1 MLVRNH
7 MTVNPVTIT
16 PRTTIA
22 EALEIMRENKV
33 RRLPVMDR
41 GRLAGI
47 VTDRDLSEVSP
58 SPATSLSVFEI
69 NYLLSKTRI
78 GDVMPKHRRL
88 VTVSPDAYLEEAA
101 LLMRENEVGGIPV
114 VENGQLVGIIT
125 ESDIFD
131 AFIEIMG
138 LRRKG
143 TRLHLQVE
151 DRVGVLAEITRIIR
165 DQGINITN
173 VVYSPAAGSGRSGE
187 APREERGREQKEVPS
202 AASEAE
208 SALPG
213 RAQDAAPGGELIIRL
228 DTVSPAEVVKSL
240 QEAGFSV
247 VTVMVNT

>member
-7 MTVNPVTIT
+7 MTANPVTIT

-22 EALEIMRENKV
+22 EALELMRENKV

-41 GRLAGI
+41 GRLVGI

-69 NYLLSKTRI
+69 NYLLAKTRI
-78 GDVMPKHRRL
+78 GDVMPRHRRL

-114 VENGQLVGIIT
+114 VEDGQLVGIIT

-151 DRVGVLAEITRIIR
+151 DRIGVLAEITRIIR

-173 VVYSPAAGSGRSGE
+173 VVYSPAEQDRKQGGARAREKGAEESG
-187 APREERGREQKEVPS
+187 
-202 AASEAE
+202 
-208 SALPG
+208 
-213 RAQDAAPGGELIIRL
+213 AQGGDLIIRL
-228 DTVSPAEVVKSL
+228 DTTRPGEVVKNL
-240 QEAGFSV
+240 QEAGFNV
-247 VTVMVNT
+247 VTVMVST